1 MKKSFLFTL
10 LAVLA
15 LTTSCVSQKNNSGF
29 AVKPNEVRLE
39 IGMDDLTYLGTVNVE
54 IEYKKYGAITK
65 IYTVNGTNYDPR
77 YFTETT
83 LSVKLP
89 MGAGMLQKA
98 LYKVQDT
105 YPDAEFA
112 IPVNHRKEVMYMN
125 GGRIIK
131 ETMAVKTYKLK

>member
-1 MKKSFLFTL
+1 MKKSLLFILPVL
-10 LAVLA
+10 LT
-15 LTTSCVSQKNNSGF
+15 LTTSCVSQKNNAGF
-29 AVKPNEVRLE
+29 AVNPDEVRLE
-39 IGMDDLTYLGTVNVE
+39 IGMDDLTYLGTVSVE
-54 IEYKKYGAITK
+54 IEYKQYGAITK
-65 IYTVNGTNYDPR
+65 IYTVNGTDYDPR
-77 YFTETT
+77 HFTETT

-89 MGAGMLQKA
+89 AGANLIRKA

-131 ETMAVKTYKLK
+131 ETMSVKTYKLK

>member
-10 LAVLA
+10 LALLA
-15 LTTSCVSQKNNSGF
+15 LTTSCVSQKNNAGF

-39 IGMDDLTYLGTVNVE
+39 IGMDDLTFLGTGNVE

-77 YFTETT
+77 NFTETT
-83 LSVKLP
+83 LSVRLP
-89 MGAGMLQKA
+89 MGANMLQKA

-112 IPVNHRKEVMYMN
+112 IPVCHKKEVMYMN
-125 GGRIIK
+125 GGRIIR
-131 ETMAVKTYKLK
+131 ETMSVKTYKLK